1 MEGSVL
7 GFKIPGFGL
16 LATIFVMAAAAVL
29 LTAQDSRSEPAAEEC
44 IAHPTGVTP
53 PGQHWYYRVNRA
65 KQHCW
70 YLGKVDKRASAHN
83 VASAATA
90 APAPAPVNGS
100 DEEAASDAAPS
111 LVAAPEQSAPA
122 PSAAAPAPAAP
133 EASAAVPASAW
144 QGQAIFTTRWPGN
157 LPNTVDASE
166 SDPGSASPAS
176 SEGRDTADAVTP
188 TPAASARDDAEKAR
202 AAPAGGTALRYLSI
216 ASILAIPLMLAI
228 GWGAKYA
235 RRRQEALPAADL
247 WREVANRKRERP
259 PASADVDDLF
269 DADRVADI
277 GHDQVAG
284 IADLDHV
291 GDVSDRD
298 QVPYVSSL
306 GQFAE
311 ELACAEQLAH
321 KPAPEEP
328 RAQAWRDD
336 ADAPATMPTD
346 PAHNLKAS
354 LAELM
359 RDLRR
364 SGAFEPVGET
374 ERSAR
379 EPDGDAHFSTLQAAV

>member
-1 MEGSVL
+1 ML

-83 VASAATA
+83 VASATTA

-111 LVAAPEQSAPA
+111 LVAAPVAIVPEQSAPA
-122 PSAAAPAPAAP
+122 PSAAPP
-133 EASAAVPASAW
+133 EASDAVPASVW

-247 WREVANRKRERP
+247 
-259 PASADVDDLF
+259 
-269 DADRVADI
+269 
-277 GHDQVAG
+277 
-284 IADLDHV
+284 
-291 GDVSDRD
+291 
-298 QVPYVSSL
+298 
-306 GQFAE
+306 
-311 ELACAEQLAH
+311 
-321 KPAPEEP
+321 
-328 RAQAWRDD
+328 
-336 ADAPATMPTD
+336 
-346 PAHNLKAS
+346 
-354 LAELM
+354 
-359 RDLRR
+359 
-364 SGAFEPVGET
+364 
-374 ERSAR
+374 
-379 EPDGDAHFSTLQAAV
+379 